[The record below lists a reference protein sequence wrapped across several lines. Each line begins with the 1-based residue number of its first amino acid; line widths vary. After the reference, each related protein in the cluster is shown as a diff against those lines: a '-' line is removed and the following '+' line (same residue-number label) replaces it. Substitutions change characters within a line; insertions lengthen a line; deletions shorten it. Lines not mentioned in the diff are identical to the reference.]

1 MSAIAPYL
9 VAFSAMS
16 FSALSALTLIYAVKH
31 LEPPAG
37 RASSRE
43 VHVEEE
49 VAISMAFRQT
59 V

>member
-9 VAFSAMS
+9 VAFFAMS
-16 FSALSALTLIYAVKH
+16 FSTLSALTLIYAVKH

-37 RASSRE
+37 PALPPE

-49 VAISMAFRQT
+49 VAISMAVRQT